1 LNSVSFRGGPDGPKQ
16 LTVLPPTRL
25 SRVSE
30 RALVCREETRRRQR
44 GAEILA
50 KDKYSNSGG

>member
-1 LNSVSFRGGPDGPKQ
+1 